1 MALTKVGK
9 EGITGI
15 SNASDATAITISSGE
30 VLTLAQKLPTTN
42 LGTGAVIQAKFATA
56 TGIRINNQSSTQ
68 HSGLTVT
75 LTPTST
81 SNKLIISY
89 SSTLYISGA
98 AQLWNSIYVNDSEDT
113 ELQHQVYQ
121 AAGEHRYDIG
131 GYFLLTPANTNS
143 TTYKYYIS
151 RGSGS
156 YTLGAATTQHNLLVQ
171 EIVL

>member
-1 MALTKVGK
+1 MALTKVIGD
-9 EGITGI
+9 GVQGI
-15 SNASDATAITISSGE
+15 SNSSDATAITISSGE